1 MWPPLLRVLLDEP
14 ALLAEHAAAYSA
26 LILEDAMRL
35 QARLL
40 RRLGYLFLLGAGVL
54 LAVMFAGIALMLHAA
69 DAGLYWLLWT
79 VPLTP
84 LAVAA
89 IGAWRLKGAG
99 PDCPAFSRVRTQ
111 IADDLQ
117 LTGWKK
123 PQ

>member
-1 MWPPLLRVLLDEP
+1 MWPPLLRILLDEP

-26 LILEDAMRL
+26 LIRQEAMHL

-40 RRLGYLFLLGAGVL
+40 RRLGYLLLLGGGVL

-69 DAGLYWLLWT
+69 DEGRYWLLWT
-79 VPLTP
+79 VPLMP

-89 IGAWRLKGAG
+89 FGAWRLQGAT
-99 PDCPAFSRVRTQ
+99 PDYPAFSRVRAQ
-111 IADDLQ
+111 VADDMQ
-117 LTGWKK
+117 LAGWKK

>member
-1 MWPPLLRVLLDEP
+1 MWPPLLRILLDEP

-26 LILEDAMRL
+26 LIRQEAMHL

-40 RRLGYLFLLGAGVL
+40 RRLGYLLLLGAGVL

-69 DAGLYWLLWT
+69 DEGWYWLLWT
-79 VPLTP
+79 VPLIP

-89 IGAWRLKGAG
+89 FGAWRLKSDTPGY
-99 PDCPAFSRVRTQ
+99 PAFRRVRAQ
-111 IADDLQ
+111 VAADIQ
-117 LTGWKK
+117 LAGCKK

>member
-69 DAGLYWLLWT
+69 DEGLYWLLWT
-79 VPLTP
+79 VPLIP
-84 LAVAA
+84 LVAAA
-89 IGAWRLKGAG
+89 IGAWRLKGDTPGSA
-99 PDCPAFSRVRTQ
+99 AFSRVRAQ
-111 IADDLQ
+111 VADDMQ
-117 LTGWKK
+117 LAGWKK